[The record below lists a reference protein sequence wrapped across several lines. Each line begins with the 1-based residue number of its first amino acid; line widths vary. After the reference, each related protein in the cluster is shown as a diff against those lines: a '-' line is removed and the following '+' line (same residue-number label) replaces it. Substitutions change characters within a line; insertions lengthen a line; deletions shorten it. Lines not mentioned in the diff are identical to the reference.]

1 MIGLCLAVATSVVAS
16 LPIEQFTLR
25 WIHSIERIEW
35 EEDWRIDALARE
47 LVLVESRVRGS
58 GAGMEPP
65 DDAVLRNG
73 VWHAPGRV
81 QVRLLQLAAS
91 AYTSD
96 WQLCVGGRCEPLMSR
111 AGTAPQ
117 GAERSGGPTIGTAH
131 APITLLPCR
140 IPTGRG

>member
-1 MIGLCLAVATSVVAS
+1 MIGLCLAVATSIVAS

-25 WIHSIERIEW
+25 WTHSIERIEW

-47 LVLVESRVRGS
+47 LRLVESRVRGS

-73 VWHAPGRV
+73 IWHAPGRV
-81 QVRLLQLAAS
+81 RVPLLHLAAS

-96 WQLCVGGRCEPLMSR
+96 WQLCVDDRCEPLMSR
-111 AGTAPQ
+111 AGRAPQ
-117 GAERSGGPTIGTAH
+117 ITERSARLTIGTAY

-140 IPTGRG
+140 VPTGSS